1 MSSLFGIFRDQV
13 LIRFI
18 YPYLSPTSTVAHCL
32 TISHHCHCLGTSGNI
47 VFFLRSTKDHRMFK
61 KKLTLSSS
69 TTWTAEQLSLKGCRA
84 PMFAHETTATI
95 SGIGHGCGHVLIL
108 CKFKNVRDAFHSW
121 KESLMAPSMSYIR
134 FKVILRNKL
143 KPSNG
148 SQDLGNA
155 SLSVAH
161 LVPAKCQCPFPKM
174 LLHCKLFQIA
184 GIFCPHINLFPHC

>member
-1 MSSLFGIFRDQV
+1 
-13 LIRFI
+13 
-18 YPYLSPTSTVAHCL
+18 
-32 TISHHCHCLGTSGNI
+32 
-47 VFFLRSTKDHRMFK
+47 
-61 KKLTLSSS
+61 
-69 TTWTAEQLSLKGCRA
+69 
-84 PMFAHETTATI
+84 MFAHETTATI

-134 FKVILRNKL
+134 FTVILRNKL

-148 SQDLGNA
+148 SQDLGNP

-161 LVPAKCQCPFPKM
+161 LVPAKCQWPFPKM